1 MKLLTA
7 SIVTTMFFSIVT
19 PAFAIETPRI
29 VPRMNEIQKPVDQ
42 VYATLKKYF
51 SDSSLSTF
59 KLVSEDKKTRTLVA
73 KQSGIGEETWHNWA
87 FCETGP
93 VTMIYKLEDGTVTVT
108 VNLEKSPHHS
118 TFASVSADFQGT
130 YGLGANQNKVAC
142 TSKFVLEDS
151 ILAAAGAAAG
161 K

>member
-1 MKLLTA
+1 MITPLILL
-7 SIVTTMFFSIVT
+7 VMT
-19 PAFAIETPRI
+19 PAFALEAPRI
-29 VPRMNEIQKPVDQ
+29 VPRMQEIQKPADE

-51 SDSSLSTF
+51 TDSRLSRF
-59 KLVSEDKKTRTLVA
+59 QLVSEDKRKHMLVA
-73 KQSGIGEETWHNWA
+73 KQSGVDPESWGKWA
-87 FCETGP
+87 YCQTGP
-93 VTMIYKLEDGTVTVT
+93 VQMIYKLEDGTALVTVR
-108 VNLEKSPHHS
+108 LDKSTKKS

-151 ILAAAGAAAG
+151 ILAAAGAAPA